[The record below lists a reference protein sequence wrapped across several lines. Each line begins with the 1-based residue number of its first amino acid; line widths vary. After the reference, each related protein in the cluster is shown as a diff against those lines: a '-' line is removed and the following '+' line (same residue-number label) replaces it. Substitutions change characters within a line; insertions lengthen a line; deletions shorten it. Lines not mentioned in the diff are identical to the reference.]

1 LKKELTH
8 FIEKTE
14 FFLSNL
20 SLNNSFYQYKSSL
33 EGNTTNGLNLK
44 LGYSCFALKI
54 YYTLNLWENLDLGQK
69 KEWTDYINSFQQTI
83 QPYPENSFIDENLLK
98 GYESLPLEKRIKK
111 FGKQTLNFLNLIRY
125 DNDDLSRAITAESK
139 QAIAS
144 LYQVGSQNQKKYFG
158 ELLNE
163 NSLENSLLSL
173 NWNRPWSAGAQ
184 FANQSLLN
192 VTQLNNEKINDTLY
206 SLLGKLVHKENG
218 FYYSGNLPSQ
228 TELINGAMKILTG
241 LEWLNMPIH
250 YPEKLIDY
258 CLSSNPNHEGCD
270 LVDVV
275 YVLYRSSLQ
284 TDYRK
289 NDILDYFEKLYEIIF
304 KHYYPETGGFSYYLN
319 KSQIYYYGLYTS
331 KGLNCPDIH
340 GTVLLTWALSMM
352 LNISEDEK
360 YNWKVIKA

>member
-1 LKKELTH
+1 LKKELNN
-8 FIEKTE
+8 FVEKTE
-14 FFLSNL
+14 IFLGNL
-20 SLNNSFYQYKSSL
+20 SLNNSIYQYKSCL
-33 EGNTTNGLNLK
+33 EGNTKNGLNLK
-44 LGYSCFALKI
+44 LGFSCFALKI
-54 YYTLNLWENLDLGQK
+54 YYTLNLWESISL
-69 KEWTDYINSFQQTI
+69 KEKNEWIEYINSFQKTI
-83 QPYPENSFIDENLLK
+83 NPYPENSFIDSNLLK
-98 GYESLPLEKRIKK
+98 GYKSLPLEKRIKK

-144 LYQVGSQNQKKYFG
+144 LYQIGSKNQKKYLG

-163 NSLENSLLSL
+163 DSLETSILNL

-192 VTQLNNEKINDTLY
+192 ATQLNDKKNKETLY
-206 SLLGKLVHKENG
+206 SLLGKLVHEENG
-218 FYYSGNLPSQ
+218 FYYTGKKPSQ
-228 TELINGAMKILTG
+228 TELINGAMKVLTG
-241 LEWLNMPIH
+241 LEWLEMPIH
-250 YPEKLIDY
+250 YPENLIDY
-258 CLSSNPNHEGCD
+258 CLGSNPNHEGCD

-275 YVLYRSSLQ
+275 YVLYRCGLQ

-289 NDILDYFEKLYEIIF
+289 KDIINYFEKLYEIIF

-331 KGLNCPDIH
+331 KGLNCPDLH
-340 GTVLLTWALSMM
+340 GTILLTWALSMM
-352 LNISEDEK
+352 LNISENEK